1 MIMVAPLPGQ
11 MISNIYKGARECLPK
26 PTSDT
31 EAVDKNAV
39 EVYIS
44 SFKPPSFTV
53 FRSHRSGIHL
63 RDSGQGRPN
72 QQADRVS
79 DIVPICA
86 LHSLVLTPTVTFPT
100 ITFNRV
106 VPPF

>member
-1 MIMVAPLPGQ
+1 MIL
-11 MISNIYKGARECLPK
+11 IIYKGAREYLPK

-31 EAVDKNAV
+31 DALDKNSA

-44 SFKPPSFTV
+44 SFKLPSFTV

-79 DIVPICA
+79 DIFPM
-86 LHSLVLTPTVTFPT
+86 PTVH
-100 ITFNRV
+100 
-106 VPPF
+106 